1 MYRITVSASVNLS
14 HLFWLRSLAIIG
26 QLCTIAFVQFF
37 FGVKLP
43 LPAMLFVIAMEVA
56 FNGVTWLRVTQD
68 RPESNLELF
77 GQIWVDLGAL
87 SALLFLSG
95 GTTNP
100 FVSLY
105 LPSLAIAAAVLPW
118 YLTAWLAAF
127 AVACYVL
134 LGFDNVPLNLDNPAN
149 LFDYYRA
156 GMWVNFMV
164 SVALIV
170 WFVARMSRALRQRE
184 AALADAQQRLLRD
197 ERAVALGV
205 QAATVAHEIGT
216 PLSSIAMLTEE
227 LRDIARTDK
236 GLAPYGADL
245 ELLDTQITLCTSA
258 LARLRSR
265 ASSTGSRQAVSEW
278 LGPFVEQWRLRHPH
292 VKFELLGNAPAE
304 LSLDDTVAVGQILTI
319 LLDNAARAS
328 RDFVTLR
335 AYPAARAGYID
346 FEVCDAGPGI
356 PASLRASLGATPVES
371 TQGGHGVGLYLAFSS
386 AARLG
391 GSIDLADAS
400 ASAAAVGVGSAGA
413 AAEPSDGAAASGA
426 GTPDA
431 SAREL
436 PRTGAVTGSARAR
449 KSRGTRAVLHVPV
462 RAEARAGG
470 AVPAGQSSETSSEA
484 SSKARSSAA
493 AQSSDI
499 GRGEGP
505 GRPDAA

>member
-1 MYRITVSASVNLS
+1 MHRITVSARVNLS

-37 FGVKLP
+37 FGVQLP

-77 GQIWVDLGAL
+77 GQLWVDLGAL

-118 YLTAWLAAF
+118 YLTAWLASF

-170 WFVARMSRALRQRE
+170 WFVARMSRALRQRDN
-184 AALADAQQRLLRD
+184 ALADAQQRLLRD

-236 GLAPYGADL
+236 GLAPYSSDF
-245 ELLDTQITLCTSA
+245 ELLDKQITLCTSA

-265 ASSTGSRQAVSEW
+265 ASSAGSRQAVNEW

-292 VKFELLGNAPAE
+292 VKFELPGDAPAD
-304 LSLDDTVAVGQILTI
+304 LVLDDTVAVGQILTI

-335 AYPAARAGYID
+335 AYPAPHTGYID

-356 PASLRASLGATPVES
+356 PASLRGSLGAAPVES

-391 GSIDLADAS
+391 GSIELADI
-400 ASAAAVGVGSAGA
+400 SAGSPASGANALENA
-413 AAEPSDGAAASGA
+413 ASAASGA
-426 GTPDA
+426 AAGG
-431 SAREL
+431 AR
-436 PRTGAVTGSARAR
+436 SR
-449 KSRGTRAVLHVPV
+449 KSRGTRAVLRVPV
-462 RAEARAGG
+462 STVGAALAAGRPG
-470 AVPAGQSSETSSEA
+470 EEQRNG
-484 SSKARSSAA
+484 AA
-493 AQSSDI
+493 AEGSDT

-505 GRPDAA
+505 SRPDAA

>member
-1 MYRITVSASVNLS
+1 MHRITVSARVNLS

-26 QLCTIAFVQFF
+26 QLCTIAFVQLFI
-37 FGVKLP
+37 GVQLP

-77 GQIWVDLGAL
+77 GQLWVDLGAL

-164 SVALIV
+164 SVCLIV
-170 WFVARMSRALRQRE
+170 WFVARMSRALRQRDT
-184 AALADAQQRLLRD
+184 ALGDAQQRLLRD

-216 PLSSIAMLTEE
+216 PLSTIAMLTEE
-227 LRDIARTDK
+227 LRDVARTDK
-236 GLAPYGADL
+236 GLAPYSADL
-245 ELLDTQITLCTSA
+245 ELLDKQISLCTSA

-265 ASSTGSRQAVSEW
+265 ASSTGARQVVSEW

-292 VKFELLGNAPAE
+292 VKFELLDNGPGDFA
-304 LSLDDTVAVGQILTI
+304 LDDTVAVGQILTI

-335 AYPAARAGYID
+335 AYAAARAGYVD

-356 PASLRASLGATPVES
+356 PTSLRASLGAAPVDS

-391 GSIDLADAS
+391 GSIELNDVTPPGS
-400 ASAAAVGVGSAGA
+400 ASGEVSGADDGTSAGA
-413 AAEPSDGAAASGA
+413 LTGNGM
-426 GTPDA
+426 
-431 SAREL
+431 
-436 PRTGAVTGSARAR
+436 RTRR
-449 KSRGTRAVLHVPV
+449 PRGTRAVLRLPAKQVK
-462 RAEARAGG
+462 
-470 AVPAGQSSETSSEA
+470 AGQAGEA
-484 SSKARSSAA
+484 NPAA
-493 AQSSDI
+493 ARETAASAGSEI
-499 GRGEGP
+499 ASGEGP
-505 GRPDAA
+505 ARPDAA

>member
-1 MYRITVSASVNLS
+1 MHRITVSARVNLS

-26 QLCTIAFVQFF
+26 QLCTIAFVQLFI
-37 FGVKLP
+37 GVQLP

-77 GQIWVDLGAL
+77 GQLWVDLGAL

-164 SVALIV
+164 SVCLIV
-170 WFVARMSRALRQRE
+170 WFVARMSRALRQRDT
-184 AALADAQQRLLRD
+184 ALGDAQQRLLRD

-216 PLSSIAMLTEE
+216 PLSTIAMLTEE
-227 LRDIARTDK
+227 LRDVARTDK
-236 GLAPYGADL
+236 GLEPYAADL
-245 ELLDTQITLCTSA
+245 ELLDKQISLCTSA

-265 ASSTGSRQAVSEW
+265 ASSTGARQLVSEW

-292 VKFELLGNAPAE
+292 VKFELLDNGPGDFA
-304 LSLDDTVAVGQILTI
+304 LDDTVAVGQILTI

-335 AYPAARAGYID
+335 AYAAARAGYVD

-356 PASLRASLGATPVES
+356 PSSLRASLGAAPVDS

-391 GSIDLADAS
+391 GSIELNDVTPPGS
-400 ASAAAVGVGSAGA
+400 ASGEV
-413 AAEPSDGAAASGA
+413 SGA
-426 GTPDA
+426 DDET
-431 SAREL
+431 SA
-436 PRTGAVTGSARAR
+436 GAVTGSGMRTR
-449 KSRGTRAVLHVPV
+449 RPRGTRAVLRLPAKPV
-462 RAEARAGG
+462 K
-470 AVPAGQSSETSSEA
+470 AGQA
-484 SSKARSSAA
+484 NSAA
-493 AQSSDI
+493 AREGAAPAGSEI
-499 GRGEGP
+499 GSGEGP
-505 GRPDAA
+505 TRPDAA

>member
-1 MYRITVSASVNLS
+1 MYRITVSARVNLS

-26 QLCTIAFVQFF
+26 QLCTIAVVQFF
-37 FGVKLP
+37 FGVHLP

-56 FNGVTWLRVTQD
+56 FNGVTWMRVAQD

-118 YLTAWLAAF
+118 YLTGWLAAF

-134 LGFDNVPLNLDNPAN
+134 LGFDNVPLNMDNPAN

-164 SVALIV
+164 SVGLIV
-170 WFVARMSRALRQRE
+170 WFVARMSLALRQRDH
-184 AALADAQQRLLRD
+184 ALGDAQQRLLRD

-216 PLSSIAMLTEE
+216 PLSTIAMLTEE
-227 LRDIARTDK
+227 LRDMSRTDK
-236 GLAPYGADL
+236 ALAPYIDDL
-245 ELLDTQITLCTSA
+245 ALLERQISLCTSA

-265 ASSTGSRQAVSEW
+265 ASSQGSRQAVSEW

-292 VKFELLGNAPAE
+292 VKFEQIGDAPDD
-304 LSLDDTVAVGQILTI
+304 LTLDDTVAVGQILTI

-328 RDFVTLR
+328 RDYVTLR
-335 AYPAARAGYID
+335 AYPATRAGFID

-356 PASLRASLGATPVES
+356 PASLRNSLGAAPVES

-391 GSIDLADAS
+391 GLIDLSDVDSLAPAS
-400 ASAAAVGVGSAGA
+400 EAAGAAGSGSGGGSAG
-413 AAEPSDGAAASGA
+413 
-426 GTPDA
+426 
-431 SAREL
+431 REHK
-436 PRTGAVTGSARAR
+436 PH
-449 KSRGTRAVLHVPV
+449 GTRAVLHLPAKSGG
-462 RAEARAGG
+462 RTAAPGARAQG
-470 AVPAGQSSETSSEA
+470 
-484 SSKARSSAA
+484 AA
-493 AQSSDI
+493 AA
-499 GRGEGP
+499 G
-505 GRPDAA
+505 

>member
-1 MYRITVSASVNLS
+1 MHRITVSASVNLG
-14 HLFWLRSLAIIG
+14 HLFWLRTLAIIG
-26 QLCTIAFVQFF
+26 QLCTIAFVQLFM
-37 FGVKLP
+37 GVRLP
-43 LPAMLFVIAMEVA
+43 LPAMLFVVAMEVL
-56 FNGVTWLRVTQD
+56 FNGVTWLRVSQE

-118 YLTAWLAAF
+118 YLNAWLAAF

-134 LGFDNVPLNLDNPAN
+134 LGFDSVPLNIANPAN

-170 WFVARMSRALRQRE
+170 WFVARMSRALRQRDN
-184 AALADAQQRLLRD
+184 ALADAQQRLLRD

-216 PLSSIAMLTEE
+216 PLSTIAMLTEE
-227 LRDIARTDK
+227 LRDAARTDD
-236 GLAPYGADL
+236 GLSPYTADL
-245 ELLDTQITLCTSA
+245 ELLDRQMSLCTSA

-265 ASSTGSRQAVSEW
+265 ASSDSGQLVSEW

-292 VKFELLGNAPAE
+292 VSFELTGDTPAGA
-304 LSLDDTVAVGQILTI
+304 SLDDTVAVGQILTI

-328 RDFVTLR
+328 RDHVTLH
-335 AYPAARAGYID
+335 AQYAALD
-346 FEVCDAGPGI
+346 DVVEFEVCDAGPGI
-356 PASLRASLGATPVES
+356 PASLRASLGSAPVDS

-391 GSIDLADAS
+391 GSIELSDVTPS
-400 ASAAAVGVGSAGA
+400 SAGA
-413 AAEPSDGAAASGA
+413 EHGP
-426 GTPDA
+426 
-431 SAREL
+431 
-436 PRTGAVTGSARAR
+436 
-449 KSRGTRAVLHVPV
+449 RGTRAVL
-462 RAEARAGG
+462 R
-470 AVPAGQSSETSSEA
+470 VPAKAVAATAGAPGTRADGESGSANSSGGGHA
-484 SSKARSSAA
+484 MPGAA
-493 AQSSDI
+493 D
-499 GRGEGP
+499 
-505 GRPDAA
+505 

>member
-1 MYRITVSASVNLS
+1 MHRITVSARVNLS
-14 HLFWLRSLAIIG
+14 HVFWLRSLAIIG

-37 FGVKLP
+37 FGVQLP
-43 LPAMLFVIAMEVA
+43 LPAMLFVIALEVA

-68 RPESNLELF
+68 RPESDLELF
-77 GQIWVDLGAL
+77 GQLWVDLGAL

-118 YLTAWLAAF
+118 YLTAWLACF
-127 AVACYVL
+127 AVICYVL

-184 AALADAQQRLLRD
+184 NALADAQQRLLRD

-227 LRDIARTDK
+227 LRDIARSDK
-236 GLAPYGADL
+236 GLEPYSADL
-245 ELLDTQITLCTSA
+245 ELLDKQITLCTSA

-292 VKFELLGNAPAE
+292 VNFELPGNAPE
-304 LSLDDTVAVGQILTI
+304 GLFLDDTVAVGQILTI

-335 AYPAARAGYID
+335 ATPLPGYID

-356 PASLRASLGATPVES
+356 PPSLRTSLGAAPVDS

-391 GSIDLADAS
+391 GSIDLTDAP
-400 ASAAAVGVGSAGA
+400 AQGSKGA
-413 AAEPSDGAAASGA
+413 ASLEGGA
-426 GTPDA
+426 G
-431 SAREL
+431 R
-436 PRTGAVTGSARAR
+436 PRKA
-449 KSRGTRAVLHVPV
+449 RGTRAVLRVPV
-462 RAEARAGG
+462 TE
-470 AVPAGQSSETSSEA
+470 GQVGEA
-484 SSKARSSAA
+484 SPAAGSRNGAA
-493 AQSSDI
+493 A
-499 GRGEGP
+499 
-505 GRPDAA
+505 AL

>member
-1 MYRITVSASVNLS
+1 MHRITVSARVNLS

-26 QLCTIAFVQFF
+26 QLCTIAFVQLFI
-37 FGVKLP
+37 GVQLP

-77 GQIWVDLGAL
+77 GQLWVDLGAL

-164 SVALIV
+164 SVCLIV
-170 WFVARMSRALRQRE
+170 WFVARMSRALRQRDT
-184 AALADAQQRLLRD
+184 ALGDAQQRLLRD

-216 PLSSIAMLTEE
+216 PLSTIAMLTEE
-227 LRDIARTDK
+227 LRDIAHTDK
-236 GLAPYGADL
+236 GLAPYAADL
-245 ELLDTQITLCTSA
+245 ELLDRQISLCTSA

-265 ASSTGSRQAVSEW
+265 ASSTGSRQVVSEW

-292 VKFELLGNAPAE
+292 VKFELFDNGPGDLA
-304 LSLDDTVAVGQILTI
+304 LDDTVAVGQILTI

-328 RDFVTLR
+328 HDFVTLR
-335 AYPAARAGYID
+335 ADPAVRAGYVD

-356 PASLRASLGATPVES
+356 PASLRASLGAAPVDS

-391 GSIDLADAS
+391 GSIELADVAPPGS
-400 ASAAAVGVGSAGA
+400 ASGELSGADDEASPGAGVG
-413 AAEPSDGAAASGA
+413 
-426 GTPDA
+426 
-431 SAREL
+431 
-436 PRTGAVTGSARAR
+436 GSVRVR
-449 KSRGTRAVLHVPV
+449 KARGTRAVLRLP
-462 RAEARAGG
+462 AKQLKAGEANPATREG
-470 AVPAGQSSETSSEA
+470 AASVGSETGS
-484 SSKARSSAA
+484 
-493 AQSSDI
+493 
-499 GRGEGP
+499 GEGP
-505 GRPDAA
+505 ARPDAA